1 MVMRGSHSKDYSAAT
16 RIFGLVDGNLLWRWD
31 VATGRPSASG
41 AAAQPA
47 AEPVVEA
54 GNGLEAHASAFLK
67 KVS

>member
-1 MVMRGSHSKDYSAAT
+1 
-16 RIFGLVDGNLLWRWD
+16 
-31 VATGRPSASG
+31 VATGRPSATG

-47 AEPVVEA
+47 AEPAAEA

>member
-1 MVMRGSHSKDYSAAT
+1 MVMRGSHSKEYSAAT

-31 VATGRPSASG
+31 VATGRPSAAG
-41 AAAQPA
+41 TAT
-47 AEPVVEA
+47 EA